1 MSDNNIVLFN
11 RSNEL
16 LGNLIEKVFENYNIR
31 VFSFKNEIYFFGK
44 DAALALTYTNT
55 KQAIITHCKR
65 AISIKDLICGKND
78 TGSSELTPNEI
89 KDLQALGVDPQ
100 TKVID
105 KKDLFTLVMRSGKDE
120 AEKFQD
126 WVFDVIDEISKTGKY
141 ELTSN
146 YDTPNIV
153 NKLNSYDKEF
163 ADIKKQLNLIVTNG
177 ISTNRP
183 TIKLVGMNKREL
195 NGGVDIETFCK
206 NINTKYNRSYSR
218 NVIYNILRALN
229 YIKEG
234 STEPTDDAYRNG
246 FIDLAVG
253 YIFYSDGTRGKT
265 VKTIIT
271 DKIIDTVINY
281 MKGKRYI

>member
-1 MSDNNIVLFN
+1 MSDNNVIILNNTKETIVKF
-11 RSNEL
+11 
-16 LGNLIEKVFENYNIR
+16 FEN
-31 VFSFKNEIYFFGK
+31 NEIRIIRDSNNKLWFVLIDLLK
-44 DAALALTYTNT
+44 SLNTSTTVTAAKSSINQGLGEGLVRDQPLLTEGGIQQVICISKEATLYLVAKSNT
-55 KQAIITHCKR
+55 
-65 AISIKDLICGKND
+65 D
-78 TGSSELTPNEI
+78 TGFKLRRYIYLEVLPEI
-89 KDLQALGVDPQ
+89 
-100 TKVID
+100 
-105 KKDLFTLVMRSGKDE
+105 E
-120 AEKFQD
+120 E
-126 WVFDVIDEISKTGKY
+126 TGGYK
-141 ELTSN
+141 SN
-146 YDTPNIV
+146 
-153 NKLNSYDKEF
+153 YDKEF

-195 NGGVDIETFCK
+195 NGGIDIETFCK
-206 NINTKYNRSYSR
+206 NINTEYNRSYSR
-218 NVIYNILRALN
+218 NVIYNILRTLN

-271 DKIIDTVINY
+271 DKTIDTVINY